1 LPRRDPLNFAA
12 AMVRRLSALALI
24 SLAAIAVVGCGDKPA
39 TVSAGESEAIY
50 VTLGDLQYQVQM
62 SRQLNPGDVGDRDL
76 LSGVPLADQ
85 GLGADDLWFGVWVRA
100 FNSSDSAQR
109 TANEFKIVDTRGTE
123 YEPIPLALSNKF
135 AFREAVVPASNG
147 QYPNPNSAAANLP
160 TTGAILVFKLP
171 HQTLDYRPLELEI
184 GSSQLP
190 GELATVTLDV

>member
-1 LPRRDPLNFAA
+1 MF
-12 AMVRRLSALALI
+12 RRLSALALI
-24 SLAAIAVVGCGDKPA
+24 SLAAIVVVGCGDKPA

-50 VTLGDLQYQVQM
+50 VTLVQM
-62 SRQLNPGDVGDRDL
+62 SRQLNPADVGDRDL

-85 GLGADDLWFGVWVRA
+85 ALGADDLWFGVWVRA

-160 TTGAILVFKLP
+160 TTGAILIFKLP